1 MPAVSG
7 VTLDCARG
15 EVFGFVG
22 PDGAGKTTIMRLLAA
37 VMTPDEGSIAIE
49 GLDVVANPEL
59 ARAHISYMPQRFG
72 LYEDLTVDENI
83 EFFAELFGI
92 DRRDRDERA
101 ARLLAASGM
110 TPFRDRRA
118 GQLSGGMK
126 QKLGLTCSLIHTPKV
141 LLLDEPTA
149 GVDPVSRRDFWRI
162 LYGLRGEGVAIVVAT
177 SYLDEAER
185 CTRLG
190 LLRSGRMLYCDT
202 PAALKALMPGEI
214 LAIATSEARRA
225 RDVVAGRDGVRS
237 AILMGDSVQCR
248 RRRRGAP
255 GNRAHGRA
263 EESRRLLRRGRADR
277 PFDRGSVRLAADRRE
292 DPMSDAPAGEIR
304 IVADRLTKRFGDFVA
319 VNEVSFEARR
329 GEIIGFLG
337 PNGAGKSTT
346 IRILCGLLR
355 PSAGRAEVAGFDVA
369 RYPERVRET
378 IGYMSQKFSLY
389 GDLSVMENLRFFG
402 GVYGV
407 KGARL
412 AERLKF
418 AIEMAGLEGRSD
430 TLVADLSGGW
440 KQRLALGCAVLHEP
454 AILFLDEPTSG
465 VDPESRRRFWDLIYA
480 LADEGVCVVITTHY
494 MDEAEYCNR
503 IALINGGRLVA
514 LGSPGELKRSAIR
527 GQILL
532 VEGDDPG
539 AMLEA
544 LEGAPAV
551 RDVAPFGSSLHIV
564 VDDAARDL
572 PAIKALLAERGLG
585 WSLIEPIK
593 PTLEDVF
600 VQLVAGDGAR
610 GAGP

>member
-1 MPAVSG
+1 M
-7 VTLDCARG
+7 
-15 EVFGFVG
+15 
-22 PDGAGKTTIMRLLAA
+22 I
-37 VMTPDEGSIAIE
+37 
-49 GLDVVANPEL
+49 
-59 ARAHISYMPQRFG
+59 
-72 LYEDLTVDENI
+72 
-83 EFFAELFGI
+83 
-92 DRRDRDERA
+92 
-101 ARLLAASGM
+101 
-110 TPFRDRRA
+110 
-118 GQLSGGMK
+118 
-126 QKLGLTCSLIHTPKV
+126 
-141 LLLDEPTA
+141 
-149 GVDPVSRRDFWRI
+149 
-162 LYGLRGEGVAIVVAT
+162 
-177 SYLDEAER
+177 
-185 CTRLG
+185 
-190 LLRSGRMLYCDT
+190 
-202 PAALKALMPGEI
+202 
-214 LAIATSEARRA
+214 
-225 RDVVAGRDGVRS
+225 
-237 AILMGDSVQCR
+237 
-248 RRRRGAP
+248 
-255 GNRAHGRA
+255 
-263 EESRRLLRRGRADR
+263 
-277 PFDRGSVRLAADRRE
+277 
-292 DPMSDAPAGEIR
+292 DAPPGEIR

-369 RYPERVRET
+369 RYPERVREN

-503 IALINGGRLVA
+503 IALINAGRLAA

-539 AMLEA
+539 VMLEA

-572 PAIKALLAERGLG
+572 PAIETLLAERGLG
-585 WSLIEPIK
+585 WSRIEPIK